1 MLDPQS
7 EKGRLPSQEQ
17 MLEEKARKWR
27 QFNSKKFAPKKKK
40 GYVETQKESL
50 PP

>member
-1 MLDPQS
+1 MIEEEAS
-7 EKGRLPSQEQ
+7 ALPSRQQ

-27 QFNSKKFAPKKKK
+27 QFNNKKYSERKKH
-40 GYVETQKESL
+40 GFVEAQKESL